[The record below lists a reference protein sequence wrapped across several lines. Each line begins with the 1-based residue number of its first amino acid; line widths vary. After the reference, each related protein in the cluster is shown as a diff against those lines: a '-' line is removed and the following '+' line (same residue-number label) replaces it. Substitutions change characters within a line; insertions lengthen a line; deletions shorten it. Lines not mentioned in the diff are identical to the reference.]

1 MVGRPPRST
10 RTDTLLPYTALF
22 RSCDSYSAGYG
33 GSGLAFDI
41 DLLSELRQARDSRP
55 LILAGGLKPE
65 TLAQLVRQVRPYA
78 VDVSSGVESAP
89 GIKSADKINAF
100 MQALQASAG

>member
-1 MVGRPPRST
+1 MRISDWSSDVCSS
-10 RTDTLLPYTALF
+10 D
-22 RSCDSYSAGYG
+22 
-33 GSGLAFDI
+33 
-41 DLLSELRQARDSRP
+41 LRQARDSRP

-89 GIKSADKINAF
+89 GIKSADNINAF
-100 MQALQASAG
+100 MQALQASAGLIGFRGRPLQQPAGKIGRASCRERGCKYG